1 MLKNIRYFGSFGDD
15 TLNELEKICS
25 IKKLVE
31 GEILFY
37 EGDEPENIYFLNK
50 GYLNILKNNG
60 NLKQTYI
67 HTIGPGN
74 LVAEVTIFEKIKYPA
89 TTEAVRECEILVI
102 NKQEFMNKFFNDV
115 HLIQEIV
122 KSLSMKVKYLMNS
135 LESETSINVNFKIA
149 KFIIKNEVNIKN
161 IKHKDIAYELNTT
174 SETVSRI
181 LKKFKEQKFLSS
193 TNPIIIQNIQ
203 GIRILCN

>member
-1 MLKNIRYFGSFGDD
+1 MLKNIRYFASFDD
-15 TLNELEKICS
+15 STLQELAKICT
-25 IKKLVE
+25 IKKLVL

-37 EGDEPENIYFLNK
+37 EGDEPTNIYYLSS

-60 NLKQTYI
+60 NLKQTYV
-67 HTIGPGN
+67 HTIGPGF
-74 LVAEVTIFEKIKYPA
+74 LIAEVTIFEDIKYPA
-89 TTEAVRECEILVI
+89 TTEAIQECELLVI
-102 NKQEFMNKFFNDV
+102 NKREFIEKFFKDIN
-115 HLIQEIV
+115 LLQEIV

-135 LESETSINVNFKIA
+135 LESETSISTNLKIA
-149 KFIIKNEVNIKN
+149 KFIIKNEANIKK

-181 LKKFKEQKFLSS
+181 LKKFMQQGFLSK
-193 TNPIIIQNIQ
+193 TNPIIVKDIQ